1 MTEKISSLL
10 SALVSF
16 RSTED
21 EPEEKQHVAAFV
33 AQWLERTG
41 IDFDFHPHE
50 TAPSIVANLPG
61 TGDPILLLTHLDV
74 VPASDDMFR
83 MTVKDGRCYG
93 RGVIDDKGSAAIILL
108 LLEELSKWEDRPGIR
123 AVFATDEEI
132 GSRDGVV
139 RLLDM
144 GVLEPARAVIAL
156 DGGTEDVIMTRG
168 KGVYHF
174 MLRCR
179 GTSVHGSRPWEGDNA
194 IEKAMRIYE
203 RIKKAMDSERQQSP
217 LHWHETVSIGSIQ
230 GGEFVN
236 QVPAFAMA
244 KIDIRFTDAHTV
256 DSIRALIDAQLEP
269 DTDIELIG
277 TGECFQTDEADP
289 LLNAYITSM
298 NKQGL
303 SVQTEWEHGATD
315 ARFFSRLGVP
325 IWVHD
330 PLGGDLHTDNEWLDL
345 ASAGRVLEGL
355 KEFCRSIRNV

>member
-1 MTEKISSLL
+1 MVDKISSLL

-21 EPEEKQHVAAFV
+21 EPDEKQRIAAFV
-33 AQWLERTG
+33 AQILERSG
-41 IDFDFHPHE
+41 IDFEFHPHH
-50 TAPSIVANLPG
+50 TSPSIVANLAG
-61 TGDPILLLTHLDV
+61 NGDPILLLTHLDV
-74 VPASDDMFR
+74 VPASDHMFQ
-83 MTVKDGRCYG
+83 MKVKDGRCYG

-108 LLEELSKWEDRPGIR
+108 LLEELSKWEDRPAIR

-156 DGGTEDVIMTRG
+156 DGGSEDCIMTRG

-174 MLRCR
+174 LLRCR

-194 IEKAMRIYE
+194 IEKAMRIYD
-203 RIKKAMDSERQQSP
+203 RIKTAIASDRSNDP
-217 LHWHETVSIGSIQ
+217 HHWHETVSIGSIQ

-256 DSIRALIDAQLEP
+256 DSVRALIEQQLEP
-269 DTDIELIG
+269 NTDIEIIG
-277 TGECFQTDEADP
+277 TGECFHTDESDP
-289 LLNAYITSM
+289 QLNAYIAAM

-303 SVQTEWEHGATD
+303 AVRTEWEHGATD
-315 ARFFSRLGVP
+315 ARFFSRMGVP

-330 PLGGDLHTDNEWLDL
+330 PLGGDLHTDEEWLDL
-345 ASAGRVLEGL
+345 ASASRVLEGL
-355 KEFCRSIRNV
+355 TEFCSNSK